1 MEREFLMHLDTSVV
15 NTKFSHIYVE
25 KDVLYEKMTQEILAH
40 FPHSEVIII
49 QDYRDVFNRK
59 KQSHALQKVHQNLIL
74 AKKKDAFLYPAS
86 PVCQSFDNRYF
97 YYSSSMM
104 NCVYDCEYCFLKGM
118 YPSGNL
124 VVFVNLDDFFEAV
137 EEKLSRHPVYLC
149 VSYDTDMLALES
161 VMHNAEKWSAFCE
174 KHDNLSIEI
183 RTKGTYALDWKKIKV
198 NESVILAFTL
208 SPEYVAQHYEHG
220 TPDLKQRIKMIQDA
234 LEIGYPCRICFDPIL
249 VFPGWEKAYLEMLNM
264 VREKIDFHAIRD
276 FSIGSF
282 RISKN
287 YLSSMRKQYPHSA
300 VLQYPYV
307 CDKGFYHLPQ
317 PLQTRAEKL
326 VLEYLKKE
334 VDEDRIYQWEEESE

>member
-1 MEREFLMHLDTSVV
+1 
-15 NTKFSHIYVE
+15 
-25 KDVLYEKMTQEILAH
+25 
-40 FPHSEVIII
+40 
-49 QDYRDVFNRK
+49 
-59 KQSHALQKVHQNLIL
+59 
-74 AKKKDAFLYPAS
+74 
-86 PVCQSFDNRYF
+86 
-97 YYSSSMM
+97 
-104 NCVYDCEYCFLKGM
+104 
-118 YPSGNL
+118 
-124 VVFVNLDDFFEAV
+124 
-137 EEKLSRHPVYLC
+137 
-149 VSYDTDMLALES
+149 
-161 VMHNAEKWSAFCE
+161 
-174 KHDNLSIEI
+174 
-183 RTKGTYALDWKKIKV
+183 
-198 NESVILAFTL
+198 
-208 SPEYVAQHYEHG
+208 
-220 TPDLKQRIKMIQDA
+220 MIQDA